1 MRFGLISS
9 VVMSAAGFIAVF
21 SPKIDA
27 ALAGF
32 TLTFALSTMDH
43 VSHHANVTLIIHTL
57 IDYVLATVAGS
68 ECCFCPDGI
77 CLLTIWLGP
86 YVCEPRASNGMSSCS
101 LYRLTMRYNG
111 RLGLG

>member
-43 VSHHANVTLIIHTL
+43 VSHHASMTLIIYIL
-57 IDYVLATVAGS
+57 IDYFLATVAGS
-68 ECCFCPDGI
+68 KCSFCPDSI
-77 CLLTIWLGP
+77 FLLTIWL
-86 YVCEPRASNGMSSCS
+86 
-101 LYRLTMRYNG
+101 
-111 RLGLG
+111 